1 MKLTEKSGNHEGHFK
16 QYPAEHIRR
25 IKRKGDT
32 RNGTLIRF
40 IRTGGETMNSRT
52 RKLIELAQR
61 RLQESKQ
68 QQLTDEQRLL
78 IQKLAEVYKLQ
89 LEIDDDTLTA
99 ELERL
104 NTLERELIAKINETF
119 TEEE

>member
-1 MKLTEKSGNHEGHFK
+1 
-16 QYPAEHIRR
+16 
-25 IKRKGDT
+25 
-32 RNGTLIRF
+32 
-40 IRTGGETMNSRT
+40 MNSRT

-78 IQKLAEVYKLQ
+78 IEKLAEVYKLQ
-89 LEIDDDTLTA
+89 LEIDDDILTE

-119 TEEE
+119 TE

>member
-1 MKLTEKSGNHEGHFK
+1 
-16 QYPAEHIRR
+16 
-25 IKRKGDT
+25 
-32 RNGTLIRF
+32 
-40 IRTGGETMNSRT
+40 MNSRT